1 MSDSLPN
8 ISIGDFAES
17 LLNSDSVAPLH
28 ESQAPSMPNVPGS
41 NNQIDISNVE
51 VPDDYMSIFLGG
63 KETKSYINNILEEE
77 GGGVEKVEA
86 VPTNQADRFS
96 ELLEQLY
103 SVLSEAKQL
112 LSEMAVG
119 QGTNTVGTVALGPG
133 YSTQRSPAKKKKKN
147 TKKKRLTI
155 EQTVESV
162 LRGLKNERS

>member
-17 LLNSDSVAPLH
+17 LLNSDSIAPLH

-51 VPDDYMSIFLGG
+51 VPDDYMNLFLGG
-63 KETKSYINNILEEE
+63 KETNSYLNNIIEE
-77 GGGVEKVEA
+77 GGGVEKVEEA
-86 VPTNQADRFS
+86 PTNQVDRFS

-119 QGTNTVGTVALGPG
+119 IGTSTAGTVALSAG
-133 YSTQRSPAKKKKKN
+133 YSTQRSPAKKKK
-147 TKKKRLTI
+147 TKRKRLTI

>member
-17 LLNSDSVAPLH
+17 LLNSDSIAPLH

-41 NNQIDISNVE
+41 SNQIDISNVE
-51 VPDDYMSIFLGG
+51 VPDDYMNLFLGG
-63 KETKSYINNILEEE
+63 KETNSYLHDIIEE
-77 GGGVEKVEA
+77 GGVGKVEEVEEA
-86 VPTNQADRFS
+86 PTNQVDRFS

-103 SVLSEAKQL
+103 SVLAEAKQL

-119 QGTNTVGTVALGPG
+119 PGTTSVGTIGPG
-133 YSTQRSPAKKKKKN
+133 YSTQRSPAKKKK
-147 TKKKRLTI
+147 TKRKRLTI